1 MTTRVF
7 LSFTIM
13 LVLIAPPVS
22 AQQPYV
28 LGAEDI
34 IEVAVYGQ
42 PDLTRVVTV
51 LPDGTIA
58 LPLVGTIVA
67 GGLSV
72 DDLTRELV
80 RAYSLYIRNPQVSI
94 VVKEFRKISV
104 SVLGQVVRPGIYAL
118 RPGATVLEALSAAGG
133 LTENASVTEARLVR
147 ASGENQPLALDDL
160 LIRQDMQYNV
170 ALQPGDTLLV
180 PEELNSRFFVLGD
193 VGRPGVYVLRGD
205 VSVLQALAMA
215 GGPMQRGVA
224 TPTTIH
230 IVRRSGAPPQLPAAV
245 GKVEKLPNNGMLI
258 SLNLQAVIQQGDLS
272 RDMLVQPGD
281 ILVVPQTGLV
291 NVSSVASILAGLA
304 LFFR

>member
-51 LPDGTIA
+51 LPDGTVA

-133 LTENASVTEARLVR
+133 LTEMASVTEARLVR

-170 ALQPGDTLLV
+170 ALQPGD
-180 PEELNSRFFVLGD
+180 
-193 VGRPGVYVLRGD
+193 
-205 VSVLQALAMA
+205 
-215 GGPMQRGVA
+215 
-224 TPTTIH
+224 
-230 IVRRSGAPPQLPAAV
+230 
-245 GKVEKLPNNGMLI
+245 
-258 SLNLQAVIQQGDLS
+258 
-272 RDMLVQPGD
+272 

>member
-67 GGLSV
+67 GGFSV

-80 RAYSLYIRNPQVSI
+80 RAYSLYIRNPQVS
-94 VVKEFRKISV
+94 VAVKEFRKISV

-133 LTENASVTEARLVR
+133 LTEMASVTEARLVR

-170 ALQPGDTLLV
+170 ALQPGDALLV

-224 TPTTIH
+224 TPTTVH